1 MEELEDEQEQSIKS
15 QQKKDSDEEEMSKD
29 EDSESE
35 ERSGN
40 NLDLKYWKSSLI
52 RDGLGPFLNP
62 AKLREK
68 VSQ

>member
-1 MEELEDEQEQSIKS
+1 
-15 QQKKDSDEEEMSKD
+15 MSKD
-29 EDSESE
+29 EESESE

-62 AKLREK
+62 AKLRET
-68 VSQ
+68 VS